1 MVTRSTQ
8 KIKFYI
14 KDFFSKCDQI
24 CSFLTFQFTEDILH
38 EKRQFLVQWRGNEW
52 CNMAVDITGVRWLSC
67 ECSGRVKID
76 RSNCVQVFYNI
87 NISKNNLSITQTSES
102 CPKPARKTLVVESNV
117 RKIAD
122 GNRQLCLKKELMKGA
137 FLEILWNS
145 IAILRKMY
153 EAFFSNIANFLRKIY
168 LNDTANSFLK

>member
-1 MVTRSTQ
+1 M
-8 KIKFYI
+8 
-14 KDFFSKCDQI
+14 
-24 CSFLTFQFTEDILH
+24 
-38 EKRQFLVQWRGNEW
+38 QWRGNEW
-52 CNMAVDITGVRWLSC
+52 CNMAVEITGVRWLSC

-153 EAFFSNIANFLRKIY
+153 EAFFFKYSQLSQKDI
-168 LNDTANSFLK
+168 LK